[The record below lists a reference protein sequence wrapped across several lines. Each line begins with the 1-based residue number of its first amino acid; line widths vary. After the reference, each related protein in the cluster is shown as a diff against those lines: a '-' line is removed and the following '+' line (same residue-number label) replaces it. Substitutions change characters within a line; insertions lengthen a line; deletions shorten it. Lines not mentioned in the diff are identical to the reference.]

1 MYVVE
6 RGGEYPLSLVFTEE
20 SLGSVLG
27 VVDCLY
33 CVKDSLLVSSFR
45 ARAAPVSK
53 WKTSEADLFAL
64 EEPELVLC
72 VEKNESPPEL

>member
-1 MYVVE
+1 ME

-20 SLGSVLG
+20 SLGGGLG
-27 VVDCLY
+27 AVDCLY
-33 CVKDSLLVSSFR
+33 CVKVSLLVSSFR

-53 WKTSEADLFAL
+53 WKLSEADLFAL
-64 EEPELVLC
+64 DELLEELVVC